1 MEIPHE
7 KLDPDTLRRVLEEI
21 VSREGTDYG
30 ERVYT
35 FDEKVDQALEM
46 LRIRKAALV
55 FDQATETV
63 NLVSK

>member
-1 MEIPHE
+1 MEIPYE
-7 KLDPDTLRRVLEEI
+7 KLEPDTLRRVIEEI

-30 ERVYT
+30 EHVYT
-35 FDEKVDQALEM
+35 LAEKVDQALSM

-63 NLVSK
+63 NLVSR